1 MLKAIQSF
9 FNNELNE
16 TVDDSDQR
24 LNLAAAALLIEIIM
38 IDDDFKEQ
46 ERKALYQLLA
56 SEYHIEANA
65 IDELVSMAEKEVRDS
80 NDLYQ
85 FTRLINDNYD
95 YPKRCQLIES
105 LWLIAFADNEL
116 DKYEESMIRKIA
128 DLIYVDHT
136 DFIKAKL
143 SAKNRA

>member
-56 SEYHIEANA
+56 SEYHIETNA